1 MVAPVIPGLTDHR
14 IPAILAAA
22 AEAGATRAGYI
33 VVRLPHAVK
42 EIFQQWLADH
52 APGKSARVLDR
63 IRQIRGG
70 SLNVSE
76 WGKRLKGEGLFA
88 DQLRAPLHRH
98 RPPRRPQP
106 RPSPALH
113 RVLPSPRR
121 RATESVLETRPIL
134 RSPSRPSMPAAPSS
148 ALTLGFDAD
157 DTLWHN
163 EIIFEKVHER
173 YRALLARYHDAATVD
188 RTLFATE
195 MRNLER
201 YGYGVKGFTL
211 SSIETAI
218 QLTAGQISAEE
229 IRQIV
234 SLGQDMLAHPVDIL
248 DGVPETLAA
257 LAGQHRLLVI
267 TKGDLRDQERK
278 LARSGL
284 AAHFHHVE
292 ILSEKDEG
300 SYAALFRRATPSTRA
315 AS

>member
-1 MVAPVIPGLTDHR
+1 
-14 IPAILAAA
+14 
-22 AEAGATRAGYI
+22 
-33 VVRLPHAVK
+33 
-42 EIFQQWLADH
+42 
-52 APGKSARVLDR
+52 
-63 IRQIRGG
+63 
-70 SLNVSE
+70 
-76 WGKRLKGEGLFA
+76 
-88 DQLRAPLHRH
+88 
-98 RPPRRPQP
+98 
-106 RPSPALH
+106 
-113 RVLPSPRR
+113 
-121 RATESVLETRPIL
+121 
-134 RSPSRPSMPAAPSS
+134 MPAAPSP

-229 IRQIV
+229 IQQIIK
-234 SLGQDMLAHPVDIL
+234 LGQDMLAHPVDIL

-300 SYAALFRRATPSTRA
+300 SYAALFRRHAIDPRRFLMVGNSLKSDILPVLALGGAGVHVPYHITWAAERVETPPQVSDRFFQIKSVRELPAVLATWS
-315 AS
+315 ASL